1 MAQTVQ
7 KSFFCR
13 VLVLLRKNIVFLEFP
28 HHLNVLNQSPILHQ
42 RGELT
47 KNQINAPIKYYYHLP
62 IALVVFCA
70 MPRVQLLNR
79 RGGILYSHPT
89 ELVVGR
95 STFAI
100 ALVVLIALLTAQV
113 FARILFAERAVRM
126 VCRTTLAG
134 YFPGHLIRQGGQCV
148 ENATYYRC
156 WWFHVVVVLCIYV
169 RWVL

>member
-79 RGGILYSHPT
+79 RGGILYSHCT
-89 ELVVGR
+89 ELMRGR
-95 STFAI
+95 HFFAM
-100 ALVVLIALLTAQV
+100 ALDVLIALLTAQIA
-113 FARILFAERAVRM
+113 ARYFFAERASRAVRRM
-126 VCRTTLAG
+126 TSGRLVSCSPTP
-134 YFPGHLIRQGGQCV
+134 PGRAMRQ
-148 ENATYYRC
+148 RC
-156 WWFHVVVVLCIYV
+156 DAVALSEVPCCSCIVYV
-169 RWVL
+169 W